1 MRYVSAAAAAV
12 GSVLALGTAPASAA
26 PAEPVANHCMA
37 EIGNP
42 SSEKCFATFQE
53 AREYFVAMGGQM
65 GEPKGGAPGA
75 RAAQANLGVI
85 PTLIEIAYDWNYQNP
100 LGGTYWFWRNNG
112 GCTSTTA
119 DLDYTQDPMPSGWV
133 NRVSSSTLFS
143 HCWAKHFEDPSF
155 GGASDGYRGSAGN
168 LNVGTN
174 DKVSSIKWS

>member
-1 MRYVSAAAAAV
+1 MRYVLAAAAAV
-12 GSVLALGTAPASAA
+12 SSVLALSTAPSSAA

-42 SSEKCFATFQE
+42 ASEKCFATFPE
-53 AREYFVAMGGQM
+53 AREHFVAMGGQT
-65 GEPKGGAPGA
+65 GEPKNGAPGA
-75 RAAQANLGVI
+75 KAAQAGLSLI
-85 PTLIEIAYDWNYQNP
+85 PTLIEIAYDWNYRNP
-100 LGGTYWFWRNNG
+100 LGGTYWFYASNG
-112 GCTSTTA
+112 GCTNTLA

-143 HCWAKHFEDPSF
+143 NCWAKHFEDPGF
-155 GGASDGYRGSAGN
+155 GGAFDGYRGSASN